1 MTETSGSNRDGV
13 NSLMAGADIGM
24 SDLKAWFVREV
35 LPLEAML
42 TQFLRHNWRDQ
53 SDIEDLLHD
62 IYARVYD
69 AARRQLPD
77 NPKAFVFT
85 TARNLLSNRI
95 RERAVIPIEAVS
107 DLDALNFAIETPG
120 PERSVIARDE
130 LRHLS
135 AAIERLPPRGRE
147 VVMMRRVEGLSRTE
161 IAQRMGISEESVS
174 VHLSRAMDA
183 LAAILLGEPSEK
195 AGRP

>member
-13 NSLMAGADIGM
+13 NSQMAGADIGT
-24 SDLKAWFVREV
+24 SGLKTWFVREV

-62 IYARVYD
+62 IYAKVYD

-107 DLDALNFAIETPG
+107 DLDALNVAIETPG

-135 AAIERLPPRGRE
+135 AAIEKLPARGRE
-147 VVMMRRVEGLSRTE
+147 VVMMRRVEGLSRAE
-161 IAQRMGISEESVS
+161 IAERMGISQEAVS

-183 LAAILLGEPSEK
+183 LTTILLSEPSDK
-195 AGRP
+195 VIRS